1 MLIPA
6 LPGYDFE
13 NDSDFTSV
21 EQIASELNDWLSTR
35 GYRNLYAVYGCSMGG
50 SIALMVT
57 LEQRIKINHCI
68 MDGRNHTVSASV
80 VCNTFYRSKGYL

>member
-1 MLIPA
+1 MMNIHEFGKENNEIILLIPT

-35 GYRNLYAVYGCSMGG
+35 GYRNLYAVW
-50 SIALMVT
+50 
-57 LEQRIKINHCI
+57 KI
-68 MDGRNHTVSASV
+68 
-80 VCNTFYRSKGYL
+80 YRCG

>member
-68 MDGRNHTVSASV
+68 MDGGITPYQLPWFVTRFIAL
-80 VCNTFYRSKGYL
+80 KII

>member
-1 MLIPA
+1 MIPLLQEKYHLLIPA

-35 GYRNLYAVYGCSMGG
+35 GYRNLYAVP
-50 SIALMVT
+50 
-57 LEQRIKINHCI
+57 
-68 MDGRNHTVSASV
+68 
-80 VCNTFYRSKGYL
+80 